1 MPHIEVSGGCMPVL
15 KLILYQFSAIVD
27 NFKAVEWFGGK
38 VREIMNLAVKSGR
51 FILVG
56 RMD

>member
-1 MPHIEVSGGCMPVL
+1 MPVL

-38 VREIMNLAVKSGR
+38 VGEIMNLAVKSGR